1 MQMWHLLCL
10 SYMSKEKLKSL
21 FDFTCLFTLLLILE
35 LRLLRREK
43 GKVYVWLSLEMSV
56 LHQQQLRVLWHCP
69 ICLSDWNRQP
79 LKKGTAEHGLS
90 ISAGIC
96 CLEPFIKII
105 TQLCIS
111 LQPLSLSHPSVR
123 VHHWW
128 SRVKLRR
135 VQTWTWRSFTQYV
148 TCLLCLYP
156 KSTSELL
163 CSFILDLS
171 LSLDSFFL
179 SVLLV
184 SCWRDNMSFFF
195 FLHQMSFCVSLAFPI
210 LLSTFVPQEQSATCK
225 AQSSNPYD
233 PVVVCVRTYTLV
245 SGVPVNHICRPV
257 SHVNRLIRGYVLM
270 IRGFD

>member
-1 MQMWHLLCL
+1 
-10 SYMSKEKLKSL
+10 MSKEKLKSL

-195 FLHQMSFCVSLAFPI
+195 FFASNELLCFSCFSYFAFYLCTTRTKCHLQSTKLKPLRPCSCVCA
-210 LLSTFVPQEQSATCK
+210 
-225 AQSSNPYD
+225 
-233 PVVVCVRTYTLV
+233 
-245 SGVPVNHICRPV
+245 HIHAGLWSPCEPHLQAGLTR
-257 SHVNRLIRGYVLM
+257 
-270 IRGFD
+270 

>member
-1 MQMWHLLCL
+1 
-10 SYMSKEKLKSL
+10 MSKEKLKSL

-195 FLHQMSFCVSLAFPI
+195 FFCIKWASVFLLLFLFCFLPLYHKNKVPLAKH
-210 LLSTFVPQEQSATCK
+210 K
-225 AQSSNPYD
+225 AQ
-233 PVVVCVRTYTLV
+233 TLTT
-245 SGVPVNHICRPV
+245 
-257 SHVNRLIRGYVLM
+257 L
-270 IRGFD
+270 